1 MRSCGITDERLF
13 EFADGV
19 QDETLEEHVATCD
32 ECQSFLADLWIG
44 ESPRDL
50 SAPVMRI
57 VRFDEFL
64 VAAAKL
70 GVDVA
75 GAMGKAVVEM
85 GPNADRV

>member
-13 EFADGV
+13 DFADGI
-19 QDETLEEHVATCD
+19 QDEALEQHVAGCD
-32 ECQSFLADLWIG
+32 ECQAFLADLWIG
-44 ESPRDL
+44 EAPHDL

-75 GAMGKAVVEM
+75 GAMGRAVIQM
-85 GPNADRV
+85 GPSADPS